1 VDAVKVGKCAI
12 GAGDRVGEDD
22 VDLTAELVEDLGES
36 EGGADGVAVGA
47 GVGGEKEAGVSAEDG
62 QERGDLGLMDLG
74 FKLVLVNMGF
84 WREGLTKVGGGSLK
98 LQDLGFSCHDLAVT
112 G

>member
-1 VDAVKVGKCAI
+1 VVNAVQVGQRAI
-12 GAGDRVGEDD
+12 GAGDRVCEND

-47 GVGGEKEAGVSAEDG
+47 GVGGEKEAGVCAEG
-62 QERGDLGLMDLG
+62 CQESGDLGLMLG
-74 FKLVLVNMGF
+74 LKLGLR
-84 WREGLTKVGGGSLK
+84 REGLTRAGCGGVE
-98 LQDLGFSCHDLAVT
+98 LQELGFGCHDLAVT